1 MKARRVLQLIVA
13 WLAAIIT
20 PIFAGLA
27 ILTFVPFLP
36 NYIFHTTAS
45 NEFMVGIING
55 IREVC
60 KSIPLEFISL
70 RPYLF
75 GCIVFIL
82 PTFLMWLASLILFSA
97 NRGKQG
103 KYNFALILVLIATLL
118 SCGVVGGFSK
128 VLLGDNMMLGIYCAA
143 GVAFVF
149 ILFTLLALL
158 VKGKAQC
165 VCSLCECSECAA
177 NEDYAACQDCPACE
191 VCDVCNT
198 CKTRECEN
206 DEFTCEEC
214 AEGCTCEECEGDVAV
229 EEASEEVVA
238 TEETAPAEV
247 VEVEEEV
254 VEEVAAPAEEAV
266 EEVATPV
273 EAVEEAA
280 PVVEQPAPA
289 PAPQPAPAPVEPQQP
304 VTAVSAVA
312 NAAYSVPSPTLT
324 SANMKKLEVLRNLYI
339 SGAITKEEYTALV
352 KEYLK

>member
-36 NYIFHTTAS
+36 NYIFHTTVS

-55 IREVC
+55 IKEVC

-103 KYNFALILVLIATLL
+103 KYNFALVLVIIATLL
-118 SCGVVGGFSK
+118 SCGVVGGFSN
-128 VLLGDNMMLGIYCAA
+128 VLLGNNMMLGIYCAA

-149 ILFTLLALL
+149 ILFALLALL

-165 VCSLCECSECAA
+165 VCALCECSECAA

-206 DEFTCEEC
+206 DECTCEEC
-214 AEGCTCEECEGDVAV
+214 TEGCTCEECEGDVAV

-238 TEETAPAEV
+238 TDQTAPA
-247 VEVEEEV
+247 EVEEEV
-254 VEEVAAPAEEAV
+254 VEEVATPVAVV
-266 EEVATPV
+266 EEVA
-273 EAVEEAA
+273 
-280 PVVEQPAPA
+280 PVVEEPA
-289 PAPQPAPAPVEPQQP
+289 PAPAPVEPQQP

-339 SGAITKEEYTALV
+339 SGSITKEEYTALV

>member
-36 NYIFHTTAS
+36 NYIFHTTVS

-55 IREVC
+55 IKEVC

-103 KYNFALILVLIATLL
+103 KYNFALVLVIIATLL
-118 SCGVVGGFSK
+118 SCGVVGGFSN
-128 VLLGDNMMLGIYCAA
+128 VLLGANMMLGIYCAA

-149 ILFTLLALL
+149 ILFALLALL

-165 VCSLCECSECAA
+165 VCALCECSECAA

-206 DEFTCEEC
+206 DECTCEEC

-238 TEETAPAEV
+238 TDQTAP

-254 VEEVAAPAEEAV
+254 VEEVA
-266 EEVATPV
+266 TPV
-273 EAVEEAA
+273 EVVEEPA
-280 PVVEQPAPA
+280 PVVEEPA
-289 PAPQPAPAPVEPQQP
+289 PAPAPVEPQQP

-339 SGAITKEEYTALV
+339 SGAISKEEYTALV

>member
-36 NYIFHTTAS
+36 NYIFHTTVS

-55 IREVC
+55 IKEVC

-103 KYNFALILVLIATLL
+103 KYNFALVLVIIATLL
-118 SCGVVGGFSK
+118 SCGVVGGFSN
-128 VLLGDNMMLGIYCAA
+128 VLLGNNMMLGIYCAA

-149 ILFTLLALL
+149 ILFALLALL

-165 VCSLCECSECAA
+165 VCALCECSECAA

-206 DEFTCEEC
+206 DECTCEEC

-238 TEETAPAEV
+238 TDQTAPA
-247 VEVEEEV
+247 EVEEEV
-254 VEEVAAPAEEAV
+254 VEEVATPVAVV
-266 EEVATPV
+266 EEVA
-273 EAVEEAA
+273 
-280 PVVEQPAPA
+280 PVVEEPA
-289 PAPQPAPAPVEPQQP
+289 PAPAPVEPQQP

-339 SGAITKEEYTALV
+339 SGSITKEEYTALV

>member
-36 NYIFHTTAS
+36 NYIFHTTVS

-55 IREVC
+55 IKEVC

-82 PTFLMWLASLILFSA
+82 PTILMWLASLILFSA

-103 KYNFALILVLIATLL
+103 KYNFALVLVIIATLL
-118 SCGVVGGFSK
+118 SCGVVGGFSN
-128 VLLGDNMMLGIYCAA
+128 VLLGANMMLGIYCAA

-149 ILFTLLALL
+149 ILFALLALL

-165 VCSLCECSECAA
+165 VCALCECSECAA
-177 NEDYAACQDCPACE
+177 NEDYVACQDCPACE

-206 DEFTCEEC
+206 DECTCEEC

-238 TEETAPAEV
+238 TEQTAPA
-247 VEVEEEV
+247 EVEEEV
-254 VEEVAAPAEEAV
+254 VEEVATPVQVV
-266 EEVATPV
+266 EEVA
-273 EAVEEAA
+273 
-280 PVVEQPAPA
+280 PVVEEPA
-289 PAPQPAPAPVEPQQP
+289 PAPAPVEPQQP

-339 SGAITKEEYTALV
+339 SGSITKEEYTALV

>member
-13 WLAAIIT
+13 WLAAIFT
-20 PIFAGLA
+20 PIIAGLA

-36 NYIFHTTAS
+36 SYIFSTTVSTPLYAS
-45 NEFMVGIING
+45 ILEG

-60 KSIPLEFISL
+60 QIIPIGFVNP

-75 GCIVFIL
+75 ACIAFIL
-82 PTFLMWLASLILFSA
+82 PTFLLWIASHILFSE

-103 KYNFALILVLIATLL
+103 KYNAANILVLIAIVLN
-118 SCGVVGGFSK
+118 CGLCGGFVK
-128 VLLGDNMMLGIYCAA
+128 TILGDKAMI
-143 GVAFVF
+143 GVYVISSIAFVF
-149 ILFTLLALL
+149 ILFALLALL

-165 VCSLCECSECAA
+165 VCALCECSECAA

-206 DEFTCEEC
+206 EECTCEEC

-238 TEETAPAEV
+238 TETAPAEV

-254 VEEVAAPAEEAV
+254 VEEVAAPAEVV
-266 EEVATPV
+266 EEP
-273 EAVEEAA
+273 A
-280 PVVEQPAPA
+280 PVVEEPAPA